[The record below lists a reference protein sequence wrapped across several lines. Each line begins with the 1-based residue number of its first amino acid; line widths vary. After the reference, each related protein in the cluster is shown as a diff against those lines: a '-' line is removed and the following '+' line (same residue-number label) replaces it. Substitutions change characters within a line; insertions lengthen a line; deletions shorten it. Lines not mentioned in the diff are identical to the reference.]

1 MPEVRIR
8 KTASLILLNIAAA
21 AAIGIMAGLLYK
33 YYGESDGVAGELRD
47 RIKTAVDS
55 LDARIGVGVILPDGD
70 SLMVVGG
77 IHGDTDE
84 FIFPMLSVFK
94 FHQALA
100 VCGRLRDAGIPLSDE
115 IPVNETQLPEGTWS
129 PLRDEFPLGG
139 EFSWTELLE
148 YTLVY
153 SDNNACDILF
163 GLTGGPSWTDS
174 YIRTLG
180 LNDFNIECTEKMMHE
195 NPADCMK
202 NWCTPLSAAMLLEK
216 FYDNRDAD
224 EYSRFVWN
232 TMSGCRTGAGRIP
245 KYIREQC
252 AVIVHKT
259 GTGDMTADGRIMA
272 ANDIGTVILPDGRH
286 FSLAVFITD
295 AGCSMEECEETIA
308 VIARIVME
316 YVMKS

>member
-1 MPEVRIR
+1 MKKISV
-8 KTASLILLNIAAA
+8 LILLNIAAA
-21 AAIGIMAGLLYK
+21 ATIGLMVGLLFK
-33 YYGESDGVAGELRD
+33 YYVKGDGTGAAEALRSEILAIAD
-47 RIKTAVDS
+47 SVD
-55 LDARIGVGVILPDGD
+55 ACIGVGVVLPDGT
-70 SLMVVGG
+70 SFQVLGG
-77 IHGDTDE
+77 TRADGDADR
-84 FIFPMLSVFK
+84 FPMLSTFK

-100 VCGRLRDAGIPLSDE
+100 VCEWMRDAAIPLSGE
-115 IPVNETQLPEGTWS
+115 VEVGKERLPDGTWS
-129 PLRDEFPLGG
+129 PMRDKFPSGG
-139 EFSWTELLE
+139 VFTWAELMD

-180 LNDFNIECTEKMMHE
+180 LKDFNIECTEKMMHE

-202 NWCTPLSAAMLLEK
+202 NWSTPLAAAMLLEK
-216 FYDNRDAD
+216 FYDSRDAD

-232 TMSGCRTGAGRIP
+232 TMSGCRTGTGRIP
-245 KYIREQC
+245 KYIREQS
-252 AVIVHKT
+252 AAIVHKT

-272 ANDIGTVILPDGRH
+272 ANDIGTVVLPDGRH

-295 AGCSMEECEETIA
+295 AGCGMEKCEETIA

-316 YVMKS
+316 YVMNS